1 MPGRLRKVI
10 ITVAGNRMALRTFY
24 YPWRVFPYPVRRVMA
39 SLYIVMTL
47 FSKKVFRVDRQ
58 NDLTPASE
66 LLSLSF
72 WGVPEMD
79 LKDYRLRIEGA
90 VEQPSSLAFDE
101 IRALPSVTRQVRM
114 DCVGGTRNNSVM
126 KGVPVQEFLDRA
138 GVQPQARR
146 AVFHCADG
154 YYVSIRLEELLQREA
169 FLAYAINDEEVPR
182 MGYPLRLAMPGKY
195 GFQWAKWVVRIE
207 LAADDRKGHW
217 ARLGLPDRA
226 DVGDIWK

>member
-1 MPGRLRKVI
+1 MPVSLRKVV
-10 ITVAGNRMALRTFY
+10 ITAAGNRTALRAFY
-24 YPWRVFPYPVRRVMA
+24 YPWRGFPYPVRRGMA

-47 FSKKVFRVDRQ
+47 FVKKVFRVDRQ
-58 NDLTPASE
+58 NDLTLASE

-72 WGVPEMD
+72 WGVPEMY

-90 VEQPSSLAFDE
+90 VEKPSSLAFDE

-126 KGVPVQEFLDRA
+126 KGVPVQEFLDRS

-146 AVFHCADG
+146 VVFHCADG

-182 MGYPLRLAMPGKY
+182 MGYQLRLAIPGKY
-195 GFQWAKWVVRIE
+195 GYQWAKWVVRIE
-207 LAADDRKGHW
+207 LVADDRKGYW

-226 DVGDIWK
+226 DVGDIRK